1 MQTKSK
7 DMKSP
12 IIITSALFSIFLI
25 GCQKEAA
32 ISARQK
38 IFTDGISSSKNSL
51 GNTINLNKGLAA
63 YYPFT
68 GNANDASGN
77 GYNGNPV
84 NLTLTFDRKGEKK
97 SAYLFDKVDS
107 YIDVSN
113 KPIVGSGNSPR
124 SIFAWAKT
132 RDNSQYV
139 RIFAGGSTSPGQ
151 SFNILLMWNGIPVFM
166 GWAPYDF
173 LPNSGA
179 RITDGKWHLIG
190 ITYDGNT
197 LKTWVD
203 GINQNTCTISL
214 NTVGNNNLIGYPNEI
229 GTYGVT
235 TDHRFK
241 GSLDE
246 FRFYNRVLTQSE
258 ITYLA
263 TH

>member
-1 MQTKSK
+1 M
-7 DMKSP
+7 P
-12 IIITSALFSIFLI
+12 ILIAFALSSTLAIS
-25 GCQKEAA
+25 CQKEAVVSNNHKLA
-32 ISARQK
+32 L
-38 IFTDGISSSKNSL
+38 DVISSSKNNSA
-51 GNTINLNKGLAA
+51 TSINLNQGLVA

-77 GYNGNPV
+77 GYNGNPLNV
-84 NLTLTFDRKGEKK
+84 TLTIDRRGKKK

-107 YIDVSN
+107 YVDVSN
-113 KPIVGSGNSPR
+113 KPIVGYGNSPR

-132 RDNSQYV
+132 TDNTQYV

-166 GWAPYDF
+166 GWHPYDF
-173 LPNSGA
+173 LPNSGVS
-179 RITDGKWHLIG
+179 ITDGKWHLIG
-190 ITYDGNT
+190 ITYDGNI

-241 GSLDE
+241 GALDE

-258 ITYLA
+258 ITYLS